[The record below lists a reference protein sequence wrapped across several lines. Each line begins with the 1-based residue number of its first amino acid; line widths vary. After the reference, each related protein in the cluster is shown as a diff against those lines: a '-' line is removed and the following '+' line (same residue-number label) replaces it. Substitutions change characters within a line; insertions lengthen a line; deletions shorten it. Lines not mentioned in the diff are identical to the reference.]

1 MRFSRHA
8 WWIYLAL
15 IAPLTVAYLVGFAN
29 EGPVYNAIGCS
40 GVVAMVIG
48 IRMNRPSARWAWS
61 VLALGQVLFVGGD
74 VLAYNYTALF
84 GVPLPNTSIA
94 DVFYL
99 SCYPVTAAGMLL
111 LIRRRNPGRDW
122 TTLIDSA
129 VVTIGVALL
138 SWIFLI
144 APLAHNGALPLGT
157 KLVAIAYP
165 LSDLLILGL
174 AVRLAVSAGRRSVAY
189 YMIIAALVVVLAAD
203 SGYGWS
209 LLHNVSGLGVPLA
222 AGWIAA
228 HLLFGA
234 AALHPSMT
242 TVSQVTEP
250 KLRLTPGRI
259 LAIAGAA
266 LIAPVI
272 VVVNAGGSSGSTRIV
287 AGVGAIVLF
296 VLVIVRMIGLAR
308 AQEATA
314 ERERTM
320 RRASDALVTATSASE
335 IVSAAQDAAVTLA
348 GAGAQP
354 AVLRIEEDDAG
365 RWLVGADP
373 RSGEELRLDL
383 ALMPEHVAHQFAG
396 RVAVELPRAFAP
408 RGPGL
413 GMTPAFVVPVLAQG
427 QLVGAIALLDTSET
441 SSATRSSLESLAA
454 QVGLALESAALTASV
469 LRSQSEARLSAL
481 VRHSTDVILVLAP
494 DSAVEYASPSISG
507 VLGYDSPE
515 FVGRRFLDYVVEA
528 DRPLV
533 GPGLA
538 GLLAR
543 PPESSETLECR
554 IRHRDGR
561 LLHAECR
568 MTNLVADATVGGI
581 VVNLRDVTERK
592 QFEEQLT
599 YQAFH
604 DPVTELANR
613 ALLHDRVEHALMR
626 RRDESRLLAVLFL
639 DLDDFKAINDTFG
652 HAAGDRLLRTVSTRL
667 RSALRVGDTVARLG
681 GDEFAV
687 LLEDIVDETVV
698 SEIAGGLLDVVRAPL
713 RLDDHEVTIP
723 ASIGIAVVRRS
734 SDPGSAAT
742 VDQLLRDAD
751 VAMYQAKAAGG
762 DGYRHFKPEMHEA
775 VVSQLALRADLR
787 AAVAAEELTLA
798 YQPVFDLGTG
808 EIAGYEALLRW
819 EHAERGT
826 VSPAT
831 FIPVAEQSGLM
842 IGLGRWVLGHACADA
857 VSFEQIE
864 PHARARTLS
873 VNISAQQLERAEIV
887 DEVRDAL
894 QSTRLP
900 AQSLILEITESLM
913 IDDTDLAIE
922 RLSALRSLGVRIAV
936 DDFGKGYSS
945 LNYIGRLPID
955 FLKIDKRFI
964 DSVDA
969 DDKEGRLAAAMIGL
983 ARVLGLGC
991 VAEGIERPAQQERLV
1006 ELGCDYAQGF
1016 LLARPMSPDALRK
1029 LLGETVVVLA
1039 EVG

>member
-74 VLAYNYTALF
+74 VLAYNYMALF

-111 LIRRRNPGRDW
+111 LIRQRNPGRDW
-122 TTLIDSA
+122 TSLIDSA

-144 APLAHNGALPLGT
+144 APLAHNSALPLGT

-165 LSDLLILGL
+165 LSDLLILGI

-209 LLHNVSGLGVPLA
+209 LLHNVSSLGVPLA

-242 TVSQVTEP
+242 TVSQVAEP

-272 VVVNAGGSSGSTRIV
+272 VVVNAGGSSGSTAVV
-287 AGVGAIVLF
+287 AGSGAIVLF

-308 AQEATA
+308 AQEAAA

-320 RRASDALVTATSASE
+320 RRASEALVTATSAEE
-335 IVSAAQDAAVTLA
+335 IVRAAQDAAVTLA
-348 GAGAQP
+348 GAGARP
-354 AVLRIEEDDAG
+354 AMLRGERGDAR
-365 RWLVGADP
+365 RWLVGAEP

-383 ALMPEHVAHQFAG
+383 TLMPEHVAHQFAQ
-396 RVAVELPRAFAP
+396 RAAVEIPAEFAP
-408 RGPGL
+408 RGQEPAL
-413 GMTPAFVVPVLAQG
+413 TPAFAVPVLAQG
-427 QLVGAIALLDTSET
+427 QLVGAIALLDAAGT
-441 SSATRSSLESLAA
+441 SSATQSSLESLAA

-469 LRSQSEARLSAL
+469 LHSQGEARLSAL
-481 VRHSTDVILVLAP
+481 VQHSADVILVLAP
-494 DSAVEYASPSISG
+494 DSTVEYASPSISG
-507 VLGYDSPE
+507 VLGYGCAE

-533 GPGLA
+533 GPALA

-554 IRHRDGR
+554 IRHGDGR

-568 MTNLVADATVGGI
+568 MTNLAADVTVGGI

-687 LLEDIVDETVV
+687 LLEDVFDETVV
-698 SEIAGGLLDVVRAPL
+698 SEIADGLLEAVRAPL
-713 RLDDHEVTIP
+713 RLDGHEVTIP

-734 SDPGSAAT
+734 SDPGSVAT

-826 VSPAT
+826 VSPVT

-842 IGLGRWVLGHACADA
+842 IGLGRWVLEHACADA
-857 VSFEQIE
+857 VSFEQIA

-894 QSTRLP
+894 RSTGLP
-900 AQSLILEITESLM
+900 AQSLVLEITESLM

-922 RLSALRSLGVRIAV
+922 RLNALRSLGVRIAV

-945 LNYIGRLPID
+945 LSYIGRLPID

-1029 LLGETVVVLA
+1029 LLGETASVLA
-1039 EVG
+1039 AAG